1 MSSSINSK
9 KEKAEVMLLYHS
21 DGGLDLIA
29 GAVLLNFGLD
39 ILNQT
44 STTSATP
51 LFTWIPILLISSLKN
66 RFTLPRL
73 GFKALK
79 TNEKIARSWTVQTA
93 VGLAIWLLVLSTL
106 IMSNPFGLHEKLG
119 VIGQGDIRKL
129 ILAVAGGLMFAIG
142 AWIIPLQR
150 FYIYAAILAG
160 AAAISYFFNPI
171 SVAIPVFLTAAVMV
185 VVGVKLTMQF
195 GKIYPDP
202 EKDPKGVSKDPK
214 K

>member
-1 MSSSINSK
+1 MSPTNDPK
-9 KEKAEVMLLYHS
+9 KEKAEVMQLYHS

-29 GAVLLNFGLD
+29 GAILLNFGLD

-44 STTSATP
+44 SATS

-93 VGLAIWLLVLSTL
+93 VGLAIWLLIISTL
-106 IMSNPFGLHEKLG
+106 ILTDPFDMQAKLS
-119 VIGQGDIRKL
+119 VIGSGDIRNL
-129 ILAVAGGLMFAIG
+129 IMAVVGGLLFAAAG
-142 AWIIPLQR
+142 WIIPLQR
-150 FYIYAAILAG
+150 FYIYGGILALSSL
-160 AAAISYFFNPI
+160 ISYFVLP
-171 SVAIPVFLTAAVMV
+171 VYAPVFLTAAVMV
-185 VVGVKLTMQF
+185 VMGVKLTIKF
-195 GKIYPDP
+195 GNTYPDP
-202 EKDPKGVSKDPK
+202 DKDKKDTPKEKK

>member
-1 MSSSINSK
+1 MSPTNDPK

-29 GAVLLNFGLD
+29 GAILLNFGLD

-44 STTSATP
+44 SATS
-51 LFTWIPILLISSLKN
+51 LFTWIPILLLSSLKN

-93 VGLAIWLLVLSTL
+93 VGLAIWLVIISTMILTDPFDMQVKLS
-106 IMSNPFGLHEKLG
+106 
-119 VIGQGDIRKL
+119 VIGSGDIRNL
-129 ILAVAGGLMFAIG
+129 IMAVVGGLMFAAA

-150 FYIYAAILAG
+150 FYIYGAVLALSSL
-160 AAAISYFFNPI
+160 ISYFALP
-171 SVAIPVFLTAAVMV
+171 VYAPVFLTAAVMV
-185 VVGVKLTMQF
+185 VMGIRLTMQF
-195 GKIYPDP
+195 GKKYPDP
-202 EKDPKGVSKDPK
+202 EQDKKGGSKDSK